1 MFINR
6 FVPLSRRAHY
16 QKIAQYFTRRNLST
30 STLNFELKFEEE
42 VSKHDKHSKFVQP
55 WRHLPKHLQEEV
67 VQLLGNME
75 FQNVDEIQ
83 QLEFKNISDQY
94 KLLAKKYHPDL
105 SEQKKLDAKAFYQL
119 QDKFLKAKESYDRIL
134 ALNVE

>member
-1 MFINR
+1 
-6 FVPLSRRAHY
+6 
-16 QKIAQYFTRRNLST
+16 
-30 STLNFELKFEEE
+30 
-42 VSKHDKHSKFVQP
+42 
-55 WRHLPKHLQEEV
+55 
-67 VQLLGNME
+67 ME